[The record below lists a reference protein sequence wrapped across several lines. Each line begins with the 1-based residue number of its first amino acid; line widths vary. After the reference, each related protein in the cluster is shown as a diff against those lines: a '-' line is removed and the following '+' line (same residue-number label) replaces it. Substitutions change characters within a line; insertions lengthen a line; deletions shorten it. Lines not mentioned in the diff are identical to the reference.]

1 MDYLNL
7 ILAGYSDENSR
18 EHLAD
23 YFYKE
28 FKNAEQKYF
37 SSELFFGGCLKEVES
52 FENYIKR
59 KYNEQKSGLYNLQ
72 SLGSDEGKE
81 FARTELETINLND
94 FPIPLNPYTGGR
106 YNGHLL
112 YSQIQYIKK
121 SITESKI
128 KIQLESEKAKLNKI
142 SETLNTILEN
152 EKKNRLT
159 GFTCNLH
166 PETVKDIYIF
176 MADKNYLSGEL
187 KDFQAIFSKV
197 SISVENPVKW
207 QIFNERG
214 IKTGRGNQTA
224 LFVFLEMMLGTVTN
238 TDLKKC
244 KDLFIDKK
252 GKFIEKDLLRP
263 DKDKISTFGF
273 ETHLKA
279 ILKKADQLK
288 NQ

>member
-1 MDYLNL
+1 MTKKEAESIL
-7 ILAGYSDENSR
+7 INGINQTDNSIAEYYKNIAKEKGYSLKVFFDELYNAFQRIEKYVNSY
-18 EHLAD
+18 EATGDIFLD
-23 YFYKE
+23 ESGNE
-28 FKNAEQKYF
+28 FKNK
-37 SSELFFGGCLKEVES
+37 
-52 FENYIKR
+52 
-59 KYNEQKSGLYNLQ
+59 
-72 SLGSDEGKE
+72 
-81 FARTELETINLND
+81 
-94 FPIPLNPYTGGR
+94 
-106 YNGHLL
+106 
-112 YSQIQYIKK
+112 
-121 SITESKI
+121 
-128 KIQLESEKAKLNKI
+128 
-142 SETLNTILEN
+142 NTIVINNDTVIDSDNIGYLCRGLDEIAKELLSIEVIN
-152 EKKNRLT
+152 VLPKFQLNNQLT

-166 PETVKDIYIF
+166 PETVVEIYIY
-176 MADKNYLSGEL
+176 MADKGYLSGSL
-187 KDFQAIFSKV
+187 TDFQAIFSKV
-197 SISVENPVKW
+197 SIPVENPVKW

-279 ILKKADQLK
+279 IFKKADQLK